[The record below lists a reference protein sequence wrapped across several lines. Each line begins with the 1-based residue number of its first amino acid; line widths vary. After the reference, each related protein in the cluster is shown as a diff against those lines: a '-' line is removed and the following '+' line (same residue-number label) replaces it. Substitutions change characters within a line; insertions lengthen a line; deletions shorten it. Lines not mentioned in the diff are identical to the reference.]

1 MPINAERGL
10 KQILVVGGAGYIGSH
25 MTFRLKEAGYEPI
38 VLDDLS
44 KGHRAAIFD
53 AKFISGDLGD
63 RELLT
68 QIFSTHTIHAVMH
81 FGAFIEVGESVR
93 QPAKYYQN
101 NLAKTLTLLEVML
114 AHKVK
119 QFIFSSTAAVYGEPR
134 YTPIDE
140 KHPIAPINPYGRSK
154 WMVEEILKDFA
165 QSDQLQYAVLRYFN
179 AAGAHPNGLIGEK
192 HEPESHLIPLVLQ
205 TAKGEREAITIYG
218 EDYPTPDGTCIRD
231 YVHIL
236 DLAEAHLLAL
246 QYLEKNNTSLICN
259 LGTEHGYSVREVI
272 DAASKI
278 TGCDITVNKGE
289 RRSGDPAV
297 LVANATYAKEVLGWI
312 PQYTELNLI
321 IEHAWRFMQRD

>member
-114 AHKVK
+114 A
-119 QFIFSSTAAVYGEPR
+119 
-134 YTPIDE
+134 
-140 KHPIAPINPYGRSK
+140 
-154 WMVEEILKDFA
+154 
-165 QSDQLQYAVLRYFN
+165 QSL
-179 AAGAHPNGLIGEK
+179 
-192 HEPESHLIPLVLQ
+192 
-205 TAKGEREAITIYG
+205 
-218 EDYPTPDGTCIRD
+218 
-231 YVHIL
+231 
-236 DLAEAHLLAL
+236 
-246 QYLEKNNTSLICN
+246 
-259 LGTEHGYSVREVI
+259 
-272 DAASKI
+272 
-278 TGCDITVNKGE
+278 
-289 RRSGDPAV
+289 
-297 LVANATYAKEVLGWI
+297 
-312 PQYTELNLI
+312 
-321 IEHAWRFMQRD
+321 